1 MKPTTNSIAVKKLTY
16 VALLT
21 ALVFVL
27 QFFFSG
33 FRLGTFT
40 VSVVLVPIVLGAALA
55 GPLAGLWLGLV
66 FGVAVLAIGA
76 ALASGDAA
84 LFYGFNAFGTIVTV
98 LLKGALAGLVTGL
111 VYRAL
116 ARVNRTLSS
125 AVSAVVCP
133 IVNTGVFLIGCRV
146 FFWDLLGQW
155 AQEGYGNNVVAYAFL
170 GLVGANF
177 LFEVGFNLILAPV
190 ILRILDMQSKK
201 AE

>member
-55 GPLAGLWLGLV
+55 GPLAGLWLGFV
-66 FGVAVLAIGA
+66 FGVAV
-76 ALASGDAA
+76 LASGDAA
-84 LFYGFNAFGTIVTV
+84 LFYGFNALGTIVTV

>member
-21 ALVFVL
+21 TLVFVL

-55 GPLAGLWLGLV
+55 GPLAGLWLGFV
-66 FGVAVLAIGA
+66 FGVAV
-76 ALASGDAA
+76 LASGDAA

-155 AQEGYGNNVVAYAFL
+155 AQEGYGNNVVAFAFL

>member
-66 FGVAVLAIGA
+66 FGVAV
-76 ALASGDAA
+76 LASGDAA

-155 AQEGYGNNVVAYAFL
+155 AQEGYGNNVVAYAFF

>member
-66 FGVAVLAIGA
+66 FGVAVLA
-76 ALASGDAA
+76 SGDAA

-98 LLKGALAGLVTGL
+98 LSKGALAGLVTGL

>member
-33 FRLGTFT
+33 FHLGTFT

-66 FGVAVLAIGA
+66 FGVAV
-76 ALASGDAA
+76 LASGDAA

-116 ARVNRTLSS
+116 ARVNRTFSS

-146 FFWDLLGQW
+146 FFWDLLGQM
-155 AQEGYGNNVVAYAFL
+155 AQEGYGNNVVAFAFL

>member
-1 MKPTTNSIAVKKLTY
+1 MPD
-16 VALLT
+16 
-21 ALVFVL
+21 F
-27 QFFFSG
+27 
-33 FRLGTFT
+33 
-40 VSVVLVPIVLGAALA
+40 
-55 GPLAGLWLGLV
+55 V
-66 FGVAVLAIGA
+66 FGVAV
-76 ALASGDAA
+76 LASGDAA

>member
-1 MKPTTNSIAVKKLTY
+1 MKSTKNSLEVKKLTY

-55 GPLAGLWLGLV
+55 GPLAGLWLGFV
-66 FGVAVLAIGA
+66 FGIAV
-76 ALASGDAA
+76 LASGDAA
-84 LFYGFNAFGTIVTV
+84 LFYGFNPFGTIVTV
-98 LLKGALAGLVTGL
+98 LVKGALAGLVTGL

-116 ARVNRTLSS
+116 ARVNRTLSA

-133 IVNTGVFLIGCRV
+133 LVNTGVFLIGCRL

-155 AQEGYGNNVVAYAFL
+155 AAQDYGNNVVAYAFL

-190 ILRILDMQSKK
+190 ILRILEMQSKK
-201 AE
+201 AD

>member
-55 GPLAGLWLGLV
+55 GPLAGLWLGFV
-66 FGVAVLAIGA
+66 FGVAV
-76 ALASGDAA
+76 LASGDAA

-98 LLKGALAGLVTGL
+98 LLKGTLAGLVTGL

>member
-1 MKPTTNSIAVKKLTY
+1 MKSTKNSLEVKKLTY

-66 FGVAVLAIGA
+66 FGIAVLV
-76 ALASGDAA
+76 SGDAA
-84 LFYGFNAFGTIVTV
+84 LFYGFNPFGTIVTV
-98 LLKGALAGLVTGL
+98 LVKGALAGLVTGL

-116 ARVNRTLSS
+116 ARVNRTLSA

-133 IVNTGVFLIGCRV
+133 LVNTGVFLIGCRL
-146 FFWDLLGQW
+146 FFWDLLGQLA
-155 AQEGYGNNVVAYAFL
+155 AQDYGSNVVAYAFL

-190 ILRILDMQSKK
+190 ILRILEMQSKK
-201 AE
+201 AD

>member
-55 GPLAGLWLGLV
+55 GPLAGLWLGFV
-66 FGVAVLAIGA
+66 FGVAV
-76 ALASGDAA
+76 LASGDAA

-190 ILRILDMQSKK
+190 ILRILNMQSKK

>member
-66 FGVAVLAIGA
+66 FGVAVLA
-76 ALASGDAA
+76 SGDAA

-116 ARVNRTLSS
+116 ASVNRTLSS

>member
-55 GPLAGLWLGLV
+55 GPLAGLWLGFV
-66 FGVAVLAIGA
+66 FGVAV
-76 ALASGDAA
+76 LASGDAA

>member
-1 MKPTTNSIAVKKLTY
+1 MKPTTNSIAVKKPTY

-40 VSVVLVPIVLGAALA
+40 VSVVLIPIVLGAALA

-66 FGVAVLAIGA
+66 FGVAV
-76 ALASGDAA
+76 LASGDAA

>member
-1 MKPTTNSIAVKKLTY
+1 MKSTKNSLEVKKLTY

-66 FGVAVLAIGA
+66 FGSAV
-76 ALASGDAA
+76 LASGDATP
-84 LFYGFNAFGTIVTV
+84 FYGFNAFGTIVTV
-98 LLKGALAGLVTGL
+98 LVKGALAGLVTGL

-116 ARVNRTLSS
+116 ARVNRTLSA

-133 IVNTGVFLIGCRV
+133 LVNTGIFLIGCRL

-155 AQEGYGNNVVAYAFL
+155 AAQDYGSNVVAYAFL

-190 ILRILDMQSKK
+190 ILRILEMQSKK
-201 AE
+201 AD